1 MSQYQ
6 KWPEEKYPKKCPV
19 HNCYIFRPIISQ
31 NYQPNIPTYIVKPNQ
46 QIYQSKNYINNQ
58 ASTQY
63 NSYTQNSQLDP
74 SLLLKQ
80 YASSDGVLRGYTLI
94 LI

>member
-19 HNCYIFRPIISQ
+19 HNCYIFRPINSQ

-46 QIYQSKNYINNQ
+46 QIYQSKNYTNNQ
-58 ASTQY
+58 DI
-63 NSYTQNSQLDP
+63 NP
-74 SLLLKQ
+74 KIIPIIKLLINIIHIHK
-80 YASSDGVLRGYTLI
+80 TI
-94 LI
+94 N